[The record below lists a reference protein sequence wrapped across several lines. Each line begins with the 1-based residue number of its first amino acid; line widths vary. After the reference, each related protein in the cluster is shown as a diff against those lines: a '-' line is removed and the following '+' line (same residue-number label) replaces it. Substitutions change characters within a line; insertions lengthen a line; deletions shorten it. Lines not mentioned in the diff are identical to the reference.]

1 MRLLEIVGKKSH
13 QLQVLPQGHFARA
26 RFKQGLVG
34 RIDAV
39 TFTSGSAIRSFLAIF
54 GEEQGADLLSQTV
67 VATIGPVT
75 ADTAVRHG
83 ITPAVVPATYSIPA
97 LVDALVVHFREAA
110 ALSGPPQ

>member
-1 MRLLEIVGKKSH
+1 MAAESAPELDIYGQLLD
-13 QLQVLPQGHFARA
+13 
-26 RFKQGLVG
+26 G

-39 TFTSGSAIRSFLAIF
+39 TFTSGSAIRSFLTLF
-54 GEEQGADLLSQTV
+54 GAEQGADLLSQTV

-97 LVDALVVHFREAA
+97 LVDALVAHFREAA
-110 ALSGPPQ
+110 TLSGPAQ